1 MILEKSRT
9 YYSILNITTGILGY
23 VVNTIL
29 GFVCRIVFVRC
40 LASDYL
46 GINGLFTNILTMLS
60 LAELGIGSAIVFA
73 LYKPLAE
80 NDKDKIA
87 SLVKFYGQAYK
98 IIGIVVGIIGLCIL
112 PFLNFIIRE
121 QPNIKESIQLI
132 YLLYLFNTA
141 STYFFSYRSSLLMA
155 AQQSYIVTGL
165 SYIVTIIQSVV
176 QMIYLLLTKEYYGYL
191 IIQTIGTFIYNF
203 LISRI
208 AVKKF
213 PYIID
218 NNIKP
223 LDKLEKKKL
232 VSNIRD
238 LTLYRISGLL
248 VGSTDNIIITYFNGL
263 AVSGITS
270 NYTLFTGTLT
280 SLINQIF
287 NGINSSIG
295 NHNALSDDKEKERMF
310 NNVNL
315 INFWLFGWSAIGIIF
330 VSSDLVKLCFGADY
344 VMSIEIPL
352 VLALNV
358 YMVGMQNAVW
368 TYKNTLGIFHHGR
381 FVQMITA
388 LLNIVFSIVLGK
400 LWGVFGILFAS
411 AIARGFTNTWYDPYC
426 VYKYGFHSKPMRY
439 LKRYV
444 YYLIVLILDGL
455 LCYWICNKLSFGIFF
470 NIICKVIIC
479 SVITNLIFYLS
490 FKSTEE
496 FTYLKKMAN
505 RLVKALL
512 NKVKHIKPNYIC
524 NK

>member
-1 MILEKSRT
+1 MEKSRT
-9 YYSILNITTGILGY
+9 YYSILNVTTGILGY
-23 VVNTIL
+23 AVNTIL
-29 GFVCRIVFVRC
+29 GFICRIVFVRC

-98 IIGIVVGIIGLCIL
+98 IIGIVIGIIGLCIL

-121 QPNIKESIQLI
+121 QPNIKESITLI

-165 SYIVTIIQSVV
+165 NYIITIIQSIV
-176 QMIYLLLTKEYYGYL
+176 QMVYLLLTKEYYGYL

-203 LISRI
+203 SISKI

-213 PYIID
+213 PYISS
-218 NNIKP
+218 NNIKS

-232 VSNIRD
+232 ISNIRD

-248 VGSTDNIIITYFNGL
+248 VGSTDNIIITYFKGL
-263 AVSGITS
+263 SISGITS
-270 NYTLFTGTLT
+270 NYTLFTSTLT

-295 NHNALSDDKEKERMF
+295 NHNALSNDKEKEKMF

-315 INFWLFGWSAIGIIF
+315 INFWLFGWATIGIIF
-330 VSSDLVKLCFGADY
+330 VSSDLVKLCFGSDY
-344 VMSIEIPL
+344 VMSMEIPF

-368 TYKNTLGIFHHGR
+368 TYKNTLGIFHYGR

-388 LLNIVFSIVLGK
+388 LLNIVFSIILGK
-400 LWGVFGILFAS
+400 LLGVFGILFAS

-426 VYKYGFHSKPMRY
+426 IYKYGFHSKPIRY
-439 LKRYV
+439 LKRYI

-455 LCYWICNKLSFGIFF
+455 LCYWICSKLSFGIFF
-470 NIICKVIIC
+470 NIICKVIVC
-479 SVITNLIFYLS
+479 SFLTNLIFYLS

-496 FTYLKKMAN
+496 FTYLKNMFK
-505 RLVKALL
+505 RILGTLRRK
-512 NKVKHIKPNYIC
+512 IKI
-524 NK
+524 

>member
-1 MILEKSRT
+1 MEKSRT
-9 YYSILNITTGILGY
+9 YYSILNVTTGILGY
-23 VVNTIL
+23 IVNTIL
-29 GFVCRIVFVRC
+29 GFICRIVFVRC

-98 IIGIVVGIIGLCIL
+98 IIGIVIGIIGLCIL

-121 QPNIKESIQLI
+121 QPNIKESITLI
-132 YLLYLFNTA
+132 YLMYLFNTA

-165 SYIVTIIQSVV
+165 NYIVTITQSIV

-203 LISRI
+203 SVSKI

-213 PYIID
+213 PYIIGD
-218 NNIKP
+218 DIKP
-223 LDKLEKKKL
+223 INKIEKKKP
-232 VSNIRD
+232 VTNIRD
-238 LTLYRISGLL
+238 LTLYKISGLL
-248 VGSTDNIIITYFNGL
+248 VNSTDNIIITYFKGL
-263 AVSGITS
+263 SISGITS
-270 NYTLFTGTLT
+270 NYTLFTSTLT
-280 SLINQIF
+280 SLLNQIF

-295 NHNALSDDKEKERMF
+295 NHNALSDDKEKEKMF

-315 INFWLFGWSAIGIIF
+315 INFWLFGWATIGIIF
-330 VSSDLVKLCFGADY
+330 VSSDLVKLCFGSDY
-344 VMSIEIPL
+344 VMSMEIPF

-368 TYKNTLGIFHHGR
+368 TYKNTLGIFHYGR

-388 LLNIVFSIVLGK
+388 LLNIVFSIILGK
-400 LWGVFGILFAS
+400 MWGVFGILFAS

-426 VYKYGFHSKPMRY
+426 IYKYGFHSKPIRY
-439 LKRYV
+439 LKRYI

-470 NIICKVIIC
+470 NIICKVMVC

-496 FTYLKKMAN
+496 FVYLKNMFK
-505 RLVKALL
+505 RILDTLQRK
-512 NKVKHIKPNYIC
+512 IKI
-524 NK
+524 

>member
-1 MILEKSRT
+1 MEKSRT
-9 YYSILNITTGILGY
+9 YYSILNVTTGILGY

-29 GFVCRIVFVRC
+29 GFICRIVFVRC

-60 LAELGIGSAIVFA
+60 LAELGIGSAIIFA

-80 NDKDKIA
+80 NDKGKIA

-98 IIGIVVGIIGLCIL
+98 IIGIVIGIIGLCIL

-121 QPNIKESIQLI
+121 QPNIKESITLI

-165 SYIVTIIQSVV
+165 NYIVTIIQSIV
-176 QMIYLLLTKEYYGYL
+176 QMVYLLLTKEYYGYL

-203 LISRI
+203 SISKI

-213 PYIID
+213 PYIVD
-218 NNIKP
+218 KNIKQI
-223 LDKLEKKKL
+223 DKTEKKNL
-232 VSNIRD
+232 VTNIRD
-238 LTLYRISGLL
+238 LTLYKISGLL
-248 VGSTDNIIITYFNGL
+248 VNSTDNIIITYFKGL
-263 AVSGITS
+263 SISGITS
-270 NYTLFTGTLT
+270 NYTLFTSTLT
-280 SLINQIF
+280 SLLNQIF

-295 NHNALSDDKEKERMF
+295 NHNALSNDKEKEKMF

-315 INFWLFGWSAIGIIF
+315 INFWLFGWATIGIIF
-330 VSSDLVKLCFGADY
+330 VSSDLVKLCFGSDY
-344 VMSIEIPL
+344 VMSMEIPF

-368 TYKNTLGIFHHGR
+368 TYKNTLGIFHYGR

-388 LLNIVFSIVLGK
+388 LLNIVFSIILGK
-400 LWGVFGILFAS
+400 MWGVFGILFAS

-426 VYKYGFHSKPMRY
+426 IYKYGFHSKPIRY
-439 LKRYV
+439 LKRYI

-470 NIICKVIIC
+470 NIICKVMVC

-496 FTYLKKMAN
+496 FVYLKNMFK
-505 RLVKALL
+505 RILDTLQRK
-512 NKVKHIKPNYIC
+512 IKI
-524 NK
+524 

>member
-1 MILEKSRT
+1 MEKSRT
-9 YYSILNITTGILGY
+9 YYSILNVTTGILGY
-23 VVNTIL
+23 IVNTIL
-29 GFVCRIVFVRC
+29 GFICRIVFVRC

-98 IIGIVVGIIGLCIL
+98 IIGIVIGIIGLCIL

-121 QPNIKESIQLI
+121 QPNIKESITLI
-132 YLLYLFNTA
+132 YLMYLFNTA

-165 SYIVTIIQSVV
+165 NYIVTITQSIV

-203 LISRI
+203 SVSKI

-213 PYIID
+213 PYIIGD
-218 NNIKP
+218 DIKP
-223 LDKLEKKKL
+223 INKIEKKKL
-232 VSNIRD
+232 VTNIRD
-238 LTLYRISGLL
+238 LTLYKISGLL
-248 VGSTDNIIITYFNGL
+248 VNSTDNIIITYFKGL
-263 AVSGITS
+263 SISGITS
-270 NYTLFTGTLT
+270 NYTLFTSTLT
-280 SLINQIF
+280 SLLNQIF

-295 NHNALSDDKEKERMF
+295 NHNALSDDKEKEKMF

-315 INFWLFGWSAIGIIF
+315 INFWLFGWATIGIIF
-330 VSSDLVKLCFGADY
+330 VSSDLVKLCFGSDY
-344 VMSIEIPL
+344 VMSMEIPF

-368 TYKNTLGIFHHGR
+368 TYKNTLGIFHYGR

-388 LLNIVFSIVLGK
+388 LLNIVFSIILGK
-400 LWGVFGILFAS
+400 MWGVFGILFAS

-426 VYKYGFHSKPMRY
+426 IYKYGFHSKPIRY
-439 LKRYV
+439 LKRYI

-470 NIICKVIIC
+470 NIICKVMVC

-496 FTYLKKMAN
+496 FVYLKNMFK
-505 RLVKALL
+505 RILDTLQRK
-512 NKVKHIKPNYIC
+512 IKI
-524 NK
+524 

>member
-1 MILEKSRT
+1 MEKSRT
-9 YYSILNITTGILGY
+9 YYSILNVTTGILGY
-23 VVNTIL
+23 IVNTIL
-29 GFVCRIVFVRC
+29 GFICRIVFVRC

-98 IIGIVVGIIGLCIL
+98 IIGIVIGIIGLCIL

-121 QPNIKESIQLI
+121 QPNIKESITLI
-132 YLLYLFNTA
+132 YLMYLFNTA

-165 SYIVTIIQSVV
+165 NYIVTITQSIV

-203 LISRI
+203 SVSKI

-213 PYIID
+213 PYIIGD
-218 NNIKP
+218 DIKQIN
-223 LDKLEKKKL
+223 KIEKKKL
-232 VSNIRD
+232 VTNIRD
-238 LTLYRISGLL
+238 LTLYKISGLL
-248 VGSTDNIIITYFNGL
+248 VNSTDNIIITYFKGL
-263 AVSGITS
+263 SISGITS
-270 NYTLFTGTLT
+270 NYTLFTSTLT
-280 SLINQIF
+280 SLLNQIF

-295 NHNALSDDKEKERMF
+295 NHNALSDDKEKEKMF

-315 INFWLFGWSAIGIIF
+315 INFWLFGWATIGIIF
-330 VSSDLVKLCFGADY
+330 VSSDLVKLCFGSDY
-344 VMSIEIPL
+344 VMSMEIPF

-368 TYKNTLGIFHHGR
+368 TYKNTLGIFHYGR

-388 LLNIVFSIVLGK
+388 LLNIVFSIILGK
-400 LWGVFGILFAS
+400 MWGVFGILFAS

-426 VYKYGFHSKPMRY
+426 IYKYGFHSKPIRY
-439 LKRYV
+439 LKRYI

-470 NIICKVIIC
+470 NIICKVMVC

-496 FTYLKKMAN
+496 FVYLKNMFK
-505 RLVKALL
+505 RILDTLQRK
-512 NKVKHIKPNYIC
+512 IKI
-524 NK
+524 

>member
-1 MILEKSRT
+1 MEKSRT
-9 YYSILNITTGILGY
+9 YYSILNVTTGILGY
-23 VVNTIL
+23 AVNTIL
-29 GFVCRIVFVRC
+29 GFICRIVFVRC

-98 IIGIVVGIIGLCIL
+98 IIGIVIGIIGLCIL

-121 QPNIKESIQLI
+121 QPNIKESITLI

-165 SYIVTIIQSVV
+165 NYIITIIQSIV
-176 QMIYLLLTKEYYGYL
+176 QMVYLLLTKEYYGYL

-203 LISRI
+203 SISKI
-208 AVKKF
+208 AVKKY
-213 PYIID
+213 PYISS
-218 NNIKP
+218 NNIKS

-232 VSNIRD
+232 ISNIRD

-248 VGSTDNIIITYFNGL
+248 VGSTDNIIITYFKGL
-263 AVSGITS
+263 SISGITS
-270 NYTLFTGTLT
+270 NYTLFTSTLT

-295 NHNALSDDKEKERMF
+295 NHNALSNDKEKEKMF

-315 INFWLFGWSAIGIIF
+315 INFWLFGWATIGIIF
-330 VSSDLVKLCFGADY
+330 VSSDLVKLCFGSDY
-344 VMSIEIPL
+344 VMSMEIPF

-368 TYKNTLGIFHHGR
+368 TYKNTLGIFHYGR

-388 LLNIVFSIVLGK
+388 LLNIVFSIILGK
-400 LWGVFGILFAS
+400 LLGVFGILFAS

-426 VYKYGFHSKPMRY
+426 VYKYGFHSKPIRY
-439 LKRYV
+439 LKRYI

-470 NIICKVIIC
+470 NIICKVMVC
-479 SVITNLIFYLS
+479 SFITNLIFYIS

-496 FTYLKKMAN
+496 FAYLKNMFK
-505 RLVKALL
+505 RILGTLRRK
-512 NKVKHIKPNYIC
+512 IKI
-524 NK
+524 